1 MSDLKISELLDGGSA
16 QLTDQIAI
24 ARAGGSYELT
34 LGEVKVL
41 ILGTLATDVSNN
53 ATAIT
58 ALQNDRLKLDGSNGP
73 MTGNLDMGA
82 NKITSTY
89 VPAADA
95 DLVNRKYV
103 TDNYLPLSG
112 GTMTGAITLHST
124 GTPAS
129 GSEPISYTF
138 AEATYAKATGTLNF
152 VARFSPDGT
161 TLDESTIRDDGSNAS
176 INGTI
181 DSSSQLKIV
190 SSETNALLLD
200 ATGSKAININQ
211 TGTGADKFGVF
222 ISATG
227 TNASNYFGF
236 MADVNNAGS
245 GKSYGASLN
254 STISQ
259 GAAFG
264 LEVDV
269 TTRGDGN
276 TGIELTGVHVDGVR
290 VNTGDSADS
299 AYGVLVDGISG
310 AGTVTNAY
318 NFYGAGIS
326 TTTASNSYGLYL
338 GGHVSGTKKYGIY
351 QVGTTD
357 HINYF
362 GGRIG
367 LGDSNPSSSTMLKV
381 VPDNKYGVLVDSTQS
396 TSSTV
401 VAFLADIDNSGTGN
415 IEAYYAQSGGT
426 NDASAYS
433 ALYYS
438 YGVTGGTQANSYHL
452 YLNAHAAGTN
462 KWGIYQEGT
471 GDENRFNGKT
481 GFNNDPVS
489 DAQVY
494 ITNTDTPNS
503 DHKGLEVLNSNN
515 HTGHN
520 TGIKTRAWNTTTSQG
535 SFGIWSVAG
544 TDETQ
549 IHDGGLT
556 PSIIAGGIFIGK
568 STNNLTSAGVWAEAI
583 GDHEQES
590 YGVRGFADNAHVSGM
605 AAGVWG
611 IAGSSGS
618 ASGDGIGVLGES
630 GSVFN
635 TSSPETYGRH
645 AIAVK
650 AYLHTTNS
658 STVNNNVYAAW
669 NECRID
675 SSSTISGNQ
684 AFVTYNYLRNTTTT
698 VTDQYVQH
706 NEASVKDGTT
716 VYSILSDIAVAATG
730 VISNY
735 YGHKI
740 NAPTGSGN
748 INTAY
753 GIHIGALGGTTA
765 NYGIYE
771 AGGMKNTDTRNILH
785 SRLTIGNEDDFTS
798 TKIMLSVEGYMND
811 VSQTLTGYDGESAG
825 YTSGY
830 DEYNITRSVSGASG
844 YQGTT
849 QFGSRNTSVA
859 SGDFTFMTLLLGQ
872 DNSSRNC
879 LGIIGV
885 QASSGVSNHET
896 DMIFGVRGSG
906 SSNPTNPED
915 TRAHVQEAIRIKS
928 GTSGSFTG
936 GSTDN
941 QIDATTV
948 TAPRVQFGG
957 SNGYTF
963 PAEDGSPGQ
972 RLQTDGSGN
981 LTWVT
986 P

>member
-138 AEATYAKATGTLNF
+138 AEATYAKATGTLNY

-181 DSSSQLKIV
+181 DSSAQLAIF
-190 SSETNALLLD
+190 SAEANALLIEASGL
-200 ATGSKAININQ
+200 TGMTIN
-211 TGTGADKFGVF
+211 GA
-222 ISATG
+222 G
-227 TNASNYFGF
+227 TNHRVGI
-236 MADVNNAGS
+236 VINNTTATAAPKIGIDMNISGS
-245 GKSYGASLN
+245 
-254 STISQ
+254 
-259 GAAFG
+259 
-264 LEVDV
+264 
-269 TTRGDGN
+269 TTTH
-276 TGIELTGVHVDGVR
+276 TGIELTVDST
-290 VNTGDSADS
+290 N
-299 AYGVLVDGISG
+299 
-310 AGTVTNAY
+310 VTNVSYGINTTMTAPSSSTPIIG
-318 NFYGAGIS
+318 NQTTIVGATTNKMHGAFYDLSSTDQGLVIGVVVDAESDAGSSIRGFISDIYLDAISSSGKPVTSSSIYGFESDIDAVNDAAITQSVGFKSRGHSGSIS
-326 TTTASNSYGLYL
+326 TAYHLYL
-338 GGHVSGTKKYGIY
+338 DAHNLTAGGTSYGIY
-351 QVGTTD
+351 QAGTGDINFFAGDTTVGDLTFDSAQVVTSSEDDYILTYNHSTGKISLEANAAFLTGTANRVAYFTATD
-357 HINYF
+357 TLGEDADFLFDGNHVSIGEPIDTNRTLNVYSDNDVSAILAQNVRTGAYSTAVSASSTGANSNNDNTGINTLANGATGTGNNISLHAYF
-362 GGRIG
+362 SS
-367 LGDSNPSSSTMLKV
+367 SNPAGTPSSS
-381 VPDNKYGVLVDSTQS
+381 D
-396 TSSTV
+396 
-401 VAFLADIDNSGTGN
+401 
-415 IEAYYAQSGGT
+415 
-426 NDASAYS
+426 
-433 ALYYS
+433 
-438 YGVTGGTQANSYHL
+438 
-452 YLNAHAAGTN
+452 
-462 KWGIYQEGT
+462 
-471 GDENRFNGKT
+471 
-481 GFNNDPVS
+481 
-489 DAQVY
+489 
-494 ITNTDTPNS
+494 
-503 DHKGLEVLNSNN
+503 
-515 HTGHN
+515 
-520 TGIKTRAWNTTTSQG
+520 
-535 SFGIWSVAG
+535 
-544 TDETQ
+544 
-549 IHDGGLT
+549 
-556 PSIIAGGIFIGK
+556 
-568 STNNLTSAGVWAEAI
+568 
-583 GDHEQES
+583 
-590 YGVRGFADNAHVSGM
+590 
-605 AAGVWG
+605 
-611 IAGSSGS
+611 
-618 ASGDGIGVLGES
+618 IGVLS
-630 GSVFN
+630 TAYMSP
-635 TSSPETYGRH
+635 TSRNTYGFYAH
-645 AIAVK
+645 VDGQ
-650 AYLHTTNS
+650 NS
-658 STVNNNVYAAW
+658 A
-669 NECRID
+669 D
-675 SSSTISGNQ
+675 
-684 AFVTYNYLRNTTTT
+684 
-698 VTDQYVQH
+698 
-706 NEASVKDGTT
+706 
-716 VYSILSDIAVAATG
+716 
-730 VISNY
+730 
-735 YGHKI
+735 
-740 NAPTGSGN
+740 
-748 INTAY
+748 
-753 GIHIGALGGTTA
+753 
-765 NYGIYE
+765 NYGIYIDVSN
-771 AGGMKNTDTRNILH
+771 AGTGNGFGIYETGAGFKNNVIRNVFS
-785 SRLTIGNEDDFTS
+785 SRVTIGNADDFTS
-798 TKIMLSVEGYMND
+798 TKIMLSVEGDIND

-830 DEYNITRSVSGASG
+830 DEYNMTRSVSGASG

-849 QFGSRNTSVA
+849 QFGARNNSVA
-859 SGDFTFMTLLLGQ
+859 SGDFTYMTLLLGQ

-906 SSNPTNPED
+906 NSNPTNPED

-941 QIDATTV
+941 KIDATTV